1 MELTAVQPSVS
12 VDETGIMEATKIA
25 SVRQPAQGTVKSEVR
40 ELHLRNKRFYVN
52 GSHFPQWWNSV
63 AEGKWEP
70 ETFLVLESFIE
81 PGSTYIDVGAW
92 IGATVLFA
100 ADQAGRT
107 IAFEPDPSILPL
119 LKENIALNPC
129 IASRIMLYE
138 AALSTFDGKAALF
151 NNRPGNSGSS
161 LLRTFGYT
169 QEVVQKQFA
178 ETVVMDAR
186 PFLDGLDLANVSL
199 IKIDIEGG
207 EYDLVPHIAPLLVR
221 HRPTLYLSLHPFNIA
236 SDLPQ
241 AEKAEQIAART
252 VRLLESLSCYR
263 HVYLPA
269 SGNIGASPSDIP
281 GLLEMARRTGTLTG
295 SIIVSDRTG
304 TVPLTKNGK

>member
-12 VDETGIMEATKIA
+12 VDETGIMEAAKIA
-25 SVRQPAQGTVKSEVR
+25 SVRQPAQGTVKSKVR

-100 ADQAGRT
+100 ADQAGCT
-107 IAFEPDPSILPL
+107 IVFEPDPFVLPL

-161 LLRTFGYT
+161 LLKTFGYT
-169 QEVVQKQFA
+169 KEVVQKKFA
-178 ETVVMDAR
+178 ETVVMDAYH
-186 PFLDGLDLANVSL
+186 FLDRLDLANVSL

-207 EYDLVPHIAPLLVR
+207 EYDLIPHIAPLLMR

-241 AEKAEQIAART
+241 IEKAAQTVART
-252 VRLLESLSCYR
+252 TRLLESLLCYR
-263 HVYLPA
+263 HIYLPA
-269 SGNIGASPSDIP
+269 RGNIGASPSDVP
-281 GLLEMARRTGTLTG
+281 GLLETAYRTGTLSG
-295 SIIVSDRTG
+295 SIIVSDRL
-304 TVPLTKNGK
+304 VP

>member
-1 MELTAVQPSVS
+1 VGLTAIQPPVS
-12 VDETGIMEATKIA
+12 VDENSITEAAKGA
-25 SVRQPAQGTVKSEVR
+25 SVQQPAQDTVKSEVR
-40 ELHLRNKRFYVN
+40 ELHVRNKRFYVN

-70 ETFLVLESFIE
+70 ETFLVLESFIK

-107 IAFEPDPSILPL
+107 IAFEPDPFILPL

-161 LLRTFGYT
+161 LLKTFGYT
-169 QEVVQKQFA
+169 KEVVQKQFA
-178 ETVVMDAR
+178 ETVVMDAH

-207 EYDLVPHIAPLLVR
+207 EYDLVPHIAPLLMR
-221 HRPTLYLSLHPFNIA
+221 HHPTLYLSLHPFNIA

-241 AEKAEQIAART
+241 AKKAEQIAVQT
-252 VRLLESLSCYR
+252 MRLLESLSCYR
-263 HVYLPA
+263 HVYLPVC
-269 SGNIGASPSDIP
+269 GNIGASPSDIP
-281 GLLEMARRTGTLTG
+281 GLLDMACRTGTLSG
-295 SIIVSDRTG
+295 SIIVSDHL
-304 TVPLTKNGK
+304 VPSPRNGK